1 MEIGIGDKR
10 EGAIAVNVEL
20 IVSGGGVSRRLLMFD
35 NNATAHRGGGVR
47 KSRPI
52 MSDNKSHGEV
62 VRKVKQMAAADPFEF
77 AFCFLRSNMRAVR
90 L

>member
-20 IVSGGGVSRRLLMFD
+20 IVSGGGVSRRLFMSD
-35 NNATAHRGGGVR
+35 NNATAPGGGVR

-62 VRKVKQMAAADPFEF
+62 F
-77 AFCFLRSNMRAVR
+77 
-90 L
+90 